1 MVSRRQPSKTPESHS
16 VRRYLHERRYARA
29 VARVV
34 LGSRAVQRP
43 AAAVWRLLP
52 SRIKRPLLPLAARI
66 ATVGIRQL
74 SRAIFDPT
82 PPVDPYEAWLEVN
95 ELSERREALLRSQLE
110 EIEERPL
117 ISVVMPVFDPRPAL
131 LDRAIWTVVTQ
142 IYPSWEL
149 CVADD
154 ASSDVAVRELLTD
167 WSHRDERIKLV
178 RREENGHISRA
189 TNSAAELA
197 DGEYLAFLDHDDE
210 LAPDA
215 LAEVALHAAYHGP
228 FDVLYTDDDHI
239 DVDGHR
245 SLPHFKPDWSPELLL
260 SYMYMGHLLVVRR
273 ELFERVGGL
282 REGFEGSQDHDL
294 ALRIT
299 ELTDRVAH
307 VPRVLYHWRAVL
319 GSTAWSGSEK
329 PYSFGAGERAVQEAL
344 DRRGVKAE
352 AFRPDWA
359 RRADLGVFDLRFP
372 DHGPRVAVL
381 VPTRNKHELL
391 AACLDSLDGTTYRDY
406 EVIVVDNESDDPR
419 AVEYLARC
427 PHHVLQVATDGRF
440 SFARIV
446 NQAVAASDAAYV
458 LLLNNDTE
466 VRNPEWL
473 SQMVGYL
480 GMPNVG
486 AVGARL
492 LFPDGRIQHAGVVH
506 GMNRGI
512 AGHAFKLLPGDRPG
526 YMSYAR
532 VARNYS
538 AVTGACLLVRREL
551 FVALGGFDEER
562 FAVAFNDVD
571 FCYRLVD
578 AGFRVVY
585 CPNAELFH
593 HEGGS
598 RGTAADPAEFAA
610 FRERYGD
617 RRDPYYNPNL
627 SLEHERF
634 PIGSRTLTPRVDRPI
649 RTAMFA
655 FTLNW
660 EGAPYSQY
668 DLTLRLRDAGV
679 IDPVVCSPAD
689 GPLRFAYENAGIE
702 TIVAAP
708 PTTGADSLETY
719 SAAVGVLADSVRAWD
734 AELVYGNTVQTFYAI
749 DAAREAGLPSI
760 WNPRESENWWTY
772 FDFLPPE
779 IATRALECFATPY
792 QVVFVANSTREA
804 WRALDVSRNATTV
817 ANGLDETRFRS
828 GLPSRSE
835 SRRRLGLDD
844 DAIVAVSV
852 GTVCARKSQLDLVQG
867 IAEMPREAALR
878 LQAFVVG
885 DRDGPYSDRLHGAV
899 DDLDAERRERITIV
913 PETHDV
919 GPYYAAADLFVCTSR
934 IESYPRVILEA
945 MAAGLPIVTTAVYG
959 IAEQVQRGV
968 NALTFRPGDVQTL
981 GRALSRL
988 VVDADQ
994 RARMAKNSPLVLA
1007 ALPGYPEMIASYS
1020 ALFREAWLTG
1030 RPRGVRT
1037 RRPPGRAA
1045 DPVVDATL
1053 GRTR

>member
-1 MVSRRQPSKTPESHS
+1 V
-16 VRRYLHERRYARA
+16 
-29 VARVV
+29 
-34 LGSRAVQRP
+34 
-43 AAAVWRLLP
+43 
-52 SRIKRPLLPLAARI
+52 
-66 ATVGIRQL
+66 
-74 SRAIFDPT
+74 FDP
-82 PPVDPYEAWLEVN
+82 PPPIDPYEAWLEVN
-95 ELSERREALLRSQLE
+95 ELGERRAALLRSQLE
-110 EIEERPL
+110 EIDEMPL
-117 ISVVMPVFDPRPAL
+117 ISVVMPVFDPPLEL
-131 LDRAIWTVVTQ
+131 LARAIRTVVDQ

-149 CVADD
+149 CIADD
-154 ASSDVAVRELLTD
+154 ASSDVSVRELLEE

-197 DGEYLAFLDHDDE
+197 EGEYVAFLDHDDE
-210 LAPDA
+210 LALDA
-215 LAEVALHAAYHGP
+215 LAEVALHAASHGP

-239 DVDGHR
+239 DVDGRR
-245 SLPHFKPDWSPELLL
+245 SVPHFKPDWSPELLL

-294 ALRIT
+294 ALRLT
-299 ELTDRVAH
+299 ERTDRVAH
-307 VPRVLYHWRAVL
+307 VPRVLYHWRVVP
-319 GSTAWSGSEK
+319 GSTAWSGNEK
-329 PYSFGAGERAVQEAL
+329 PYSFDAGERAVQEAL
-344 DRRGVKAE
+344 ARRGVDAE
-352 AFRPDWA
+352 AFRPAWA
-359 RRADLGVFDLRFP
+359 RQAGFGVFDLRFR
-372 DHGPRVAVL
+372 DQGPSVAVL
-381 VPTRNKHELL
+381 VPTRNQHELL
-391 AACLDSLDGTTYRDY
+391 AACLDSLHRTTYRNY
-406 EVIVVDNESDDPR
+406 EVLVVDNESDDPR

-427 PHHVLQVATDGRF
+427 PHRVLRVATDGRF
-440 SFARIV
+440 SFARLV
-446 NQAVAASDAAYV
+446 NQAVAATNADYV

-466 VRNPEWL
+466 VRSPEWL

-480 GMPNVG
+480 GMPGVG

-506 GMNRGI
+506 GLHRGI

-551 FVALGGFDEER
+551 FVSLGGFDEER

-571 FCYRLVD
+571 FCYRLVN

-585 CPNAELFH
+585 CPDAELYH

-617 RRDPYYNPNL
+617 RGDPYYNPNL

-634 PIGSRTLTPRVDRPI
+634 PIGSRTLTPRIDRPI

-668 DLTLRLRDAGV
+668 ELTLRLRDTGV
-679 IDPVVCSPAD
+679 IDPVVCSPSD
-689 GPLRFAYENAGIE
+689 GPLRSAYEDAGIE
-702 TIVAAP
+702 TVVTAP
-708 PTTGADSLETY
+708 PTAGADSLETY
-719 SAAVGVLADSVRAWD
+719 STQLGVLADRLRDWD

-804 WRALDVSRNATTV
+804 WRALDVRRNATTV
-817 ANGLDETRFRS
+817 ANGLDLSRFRS
-828 GLPSRSE
+828 AIPPRSE

-844 DAIVAVSV
+844 DAVVALSV
-852 GTVCARKSQLDLVQG
+852 GTVCARKGQLDLVQG
-867 IAEMPREAALR
+867 IAEMPREAVSR

-885 DRDGPYSDRLHGAV
+885 DRDGPYSDLLHEAV
-899 DDLDAERRERITIV
+899 GNLDAERRERITII
-913 PETHDV
+913 PETRDV
-919 GPYYAAADLFVCTSR
+919 GRYYAAADLFVCTSR

-945 MAAGLPIVTTAVYG
+945 MAAGLPIVTTPVFG

-968 NALTFRPGDVQTL
+968 NALTFDPGDAEALGDTL
-981 GRALSRL
+981 ARL
-988 VVDADQ
+988 VVDAGQ
-994 RARMAKNSPLVLA
+994 RTRMARNSPLVLA
-1007 ALPGYPEMIASYS
+1007 ALPGYSEMVASYS
-1020 ALFREAWLTG
+1020 ALFREAWVTG
-1030 RPRGVRT
+1030 RPRGIRT
-1037 RRPPGRAA
+1037 HSTPRVAENPL
-1045 DPVVDATL
+1045 VDAIV
-1053 GRTR
+1053 GRT